1 MTNRYA
7 PADRSTPVGRAESG
21 VGEMRSLPIVWQ
33 QHVSPDGRTCDRC
46 GATRQELER
55 AVAVLGHALRP
66 LGIEPHL
73 EIVEIDEASF
83 TANLAESNRLWI
95 AGKPMEQWLDGTVGS
110 SHCGSVCGGSECRT
124 VEVKGTTCEVIP
136 ERVILKAALIASS
149 ELIDDVTVSV
159 LTAALLRASMT
170 RCRQAHAD
178 SLR

>member
-7 PADRSTPVGRAESG
+7 PADRSTPIGRAESG
-21 VGEMRSLPIVWQ
+21 VGEMRSLPLVWR
-33 QHVSPDGRTCDRC
+33 QHVSPDGRTCDCC

-55 AVAVLGHALRP
+55 AVAVLQHALRP

-73 EIVEIDEASF
+73 ETVEINEASF

-95 AGKPMEQWLDGTVGS
+95 AGKPMEEWLDETVGS
-110 SHCGSVCGGSECRT
+110 SHRGSVCGGSNCRT
-124 VEVKGTTCEVIP
+124 VEVNATTCEAIP
-136 ERVILKAALIASS
+136 ERLILKAALIASS
-149 ELIDDVTVSV
+149 ELIDNVTVSA
-159 LTAALLRASMT
+159 LTAALLRAATT